1 MKRNFEIK
9 VRLNT
14 DEYVDLMNKVLASGY
29 SRERYIR
36 SLISGVVPKEKPPIE
51 YYQLIREFNAIGN
64 NLNQLVRNSYHE
76 DQKEMVMEVLEK
88 LKTMI
93 ADLDNLVRNPKE

>member
-51 YYQLIREFNAIGN
+51 YYQLIREFNAVGN

-76 DQKEMVMEVLEK
+76 DQKEMVVEVLEK

-93 ADLDNLVRNPKE
+93 TNLDNQVRNPKA

>member
-29 SRERYIR
+29 SRERYVR
-36 SLISGVVPKEKPPIE
+36 SLISGIVPKEKPPIE
-51 YYQLIREFNAIGN
+51 YYQLIRDFNAIGN

-76 DQKEMVMEVLEK
+76 DQREMVMEVLEK

-93 ADLDNLVRNPKE
+93 TNLDNQVRNPKA

>member
-14 DEYVDLMNKVLASGY
+14 DEYIDLMNKVLVSGY

-36 SLISGVVPKEKPPIE
+36 SLISGVVPKEKPPID
-51 YYQLIREFNAIGN
+51 IIN
-64 NLNQLVRNSYHE
+64 
-76 DQKEMVMEVLEK
+76 
-88 LKTMI
+88 
-93 ADLDNLVRNPKE
+93 

>member
-14 DEYVDLMNKVLASGY
+14 DEYIDLMNKVLASGY

-36 SLISGVVPKEKPPIE
+36 SLISGIVPKEKPPIE

-93 ADLDNLVRNPKE
+93 TNFDNQVRNPKA

>member
-14 DEYVDLMNKVLASGY
+14 DEYVDLMSKVLTSGY

-64 NLNQLVRNSYHE
+64 NLNQLVRNSYQE
-76 DQKEMVMEVLEK
+76 DQKEMVMEVLEI
-88 LKTMI
+88 LKIMI
-93 ADLDNLVRNPKE
+93 TNLDGQVRNPKS

>member
-14 DEYVDLMNKVLASGY
+14 DEYIDLMNKVLASGY

-93 ADLDNLVRNPKE
+93 TNFDNQVRNPKA

>member
-64 NLNQLVRNSYHE
+64 NLNQLVCNSYHE

-93 ADLDNLVRNPKE
+93 TNLDDQVRNPKA

>member
-51 YYQLIREFNAIGN
+51 YYQLIREFNAVGN
-64 NLNQLVRNSYHE
+64 NLNQLVRNSYHV
-76 DQKEMVMEVLEK
+76 DQKEMVVEVLEK

-93 ADLDNLVRNPKE
+93 TNLDNQVRNPKA

>member
-14 DEYVDLMNKVLASGY
+14 DEYIDLMNKVLVSWY

-93 ADLDNLVRNPKE
+93 TNFDNQVRNPKA

>member
-14 DEYVDLMNKVLASGY
+14 DEYIDLMNKVLASGY

-36 SLISGVVPKEKPPIE
+36 SLISGIVPKEKPSIE

-64 NLNQLVRNSYHE
+64 NLNQLVRNSYRE
-76 DQKEMVMEVLEK
+76 DQKEMVMEVTEK

>member
-14 DEYVDLMNKVLASGY
+14 DEYVDLMSKVLTSGY

-93 ADLDNLVRNPKE
+93 TNLDNQVRNPKA

>member
-51 YYQLIREFNAIGN
+51 YYQLIREFNAVGN

-93 ADLDNLVRNPKE
+93 TNFDNQVRNPKA

>member
-14 DEYVDLMNKVLASGY
+14 DEYIDLMNKVLVSGY

-51 YYQLIREFNAIGN
+51 YYQLIREFNAVGN

-76 DQKEMVMEVLEK
+76 DQKEMVVEVLEK

-93 ADLDNLVRNPKE
+93 TNLDNQVRNPKA

>member
-14 DEYVDLMNKVLASGY
+14 DEYVDLMNKVLASGH

-64 NLNQLVRNSYHE
+64 NLNQLVHNSYHE

-93 ADLDNLVRNPKE
+93 TNLDDQVRNPKA